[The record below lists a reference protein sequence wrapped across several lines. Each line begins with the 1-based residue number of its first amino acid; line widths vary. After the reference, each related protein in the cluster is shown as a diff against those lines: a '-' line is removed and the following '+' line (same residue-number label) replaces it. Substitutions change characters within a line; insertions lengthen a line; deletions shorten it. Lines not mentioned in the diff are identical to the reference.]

1 MKEITLLF
9 LAVAAT
15 AGCGSLMPDDIKFK
29 MISPSQDSRP
39 NDLELYDP
47 FQVTR

>member
-9 LAVAAT
+9 IAVAVT
-15 AGCGSLMPDDIKFK
+15 AGCGSLKVDDIKFK

-39 NDLELYDP
+39 EDPKLYDP
-47 FQVTR
+47 FQITR